1 MIAEE
6 LQIGDYIQNPLG
18 LVGQVQSIKY
28 MPKDHGDEYGDY
40 YLVTLAFGESDQ
52 TFNIND
58 AQPIPLTPEILEK
71 NTSES
76 NKNVFGGMNYA
87 LNADYFIENRG
98 DRFCFSRR
106 MAGHKY
112 STFWVCDIH
121 YVHDL
126 QHLIK
131 LVGID
136 KKIQI

>member
-1 MIAEE
+1 MRAKD
-6 LQIGDYIQNPLG
+6 LQIGDWVYN
-18 LVGQVQSIKY
+18 
-28 MPKDHGDEYGDY
+28 
-40 YLVTLAFGESDQ
+40 
-52 TFNIND
+52 TFNRQPEQVVEIWQTQVILAYND
-58 AQPIPLTPEILEK
+58 GYGYDEIVPIPLTPEILEK

-87 LNADYFIENRG
+87 LNADYFIETRG

-136 KKIQI
+136 KEIQI

>member
-1 MIAEE
+1 MRAED
-6 LQIGDYIQNPLG
+6 LQIGDWITARKWREKSFQVTRINEANKFFYG
-18 LVGQVQSIKY
+18 KTGDTHVGPFLI
-28 MPKDHGDEYGDY
+28 EE
-40 YLVTLAFGESDQ
+40 LE
-52 TFNIND
+52 
-58 AQPIPLTPEILEK
+58 PIPLTPEILEK

-136 KKIQI
+136 KEIQI